1 MDKQKFSSPLSLRD
15 VQIKDAFWKKE
26 MELVRTEVIPYQWAA
41 AERSGRRCCAKLL
54 HAQF

>member
-26 MELVRTEVIPYQWAA
+26 MELVRTEVIP
-41 AERSGRRCCAKLL
+41 CLL
-54 HAQF
+54 YTSYLII

>member
-15 VQIKDAFWKKE
+15 VQIKDAFWKKDGAGTHRGDP
-26 MELVRTEVIPYQWAA
+26 VSVGS